1 MHSQKGEAML
11 NKTIRIYSI
20 WVIVF
25 LLISL
30 PAAFANEQSEKENE
44 AIKSAEAFLSLVD
57 SGEYEKS
64 WDEASLFFKSQ
75 TTQKQWTE
83 KLSALRP
90 FFGSTIHRTVKHTK
104 YLISVPGAPDGE
116 YVIVVFQ
123 SSFEKK
129 KSASETV
136 TPMLDKDGKWRITG
150 YFIK

>member
-1 MHSQKGEAML
+1 MP
-11 NKTIRIYSI
+11 NKTIRRSSI
-20 WVIVF
+20 WAIVF

-30 PAAFANEQSEKENE
+30 PAAFANEQSEKENK

-57 SGEYEKS
+57 SREYEKS
-64 WDEASLFFKSQ
+64 WDEASLFFRSQ
-75 TTQKQWTE
+75 ITQKQWSE

-90 FFGSTIHRTVKHTK
+90 FFGNTINRSVTHTK
-104 YLISVPGAPDGE
+104 YLTSVPGAPDGE
-116 YVIVVFQ
+116 YVIVVFH

-136 TPMLDKDGKWRITG
+136 TPMLDKNGKWRITG

>member
-1 MHSQKGEAML
+1 ML
-11 NKTIRIYSI
+11 NKTIQMYSI
-20 WVIVF
+20 GAIVF
-25 LLISL
+25 LFISL
-30 PAAFANEQSEKENE
+30 PAAFANEQSEKENK

-57 SGEYEKS
+57 SGKYEKS

-75 TTQKQWTE
+75 ITQKQWSE

-90 FFGSTIHRTVKHTK
+90 FFGNIIHRTVKHTR
-104 YLISVPGAPDGE
+104 YLTSVPGAPDGE

-129 KSASETV
+129 TSASETV
-136 TPMLDKDGKWRITG
+136 TPMLDKDGKWRVTG